1 MDSLTTTFTALADPT
16 RRAILGRLA
25 QGSITVGELAKPF
38 AISAPAISRHLK
50 VLEQAKLIRRE
61 VEAQKRR
68 CHLRPETL
76 KEASEWM
83 ETYRRFWTERLDK
96 METYLATL
104 ASLAPASKEEQSD
117 E

>member
-1 MDSLTTTFTALADPT
+1 M
-16 RRAILGRLA
+16 RKVR
-25 QGSITVGELAKPF
+25 
-38 AISAPAISRHLK
+38 PAHIGIDG
-50 VLEQAKLIRRE
+50 QLIRRE

-76 KEASEWM
+76 KRASEWM
-83 ETYRRFWTERLDK
+83 ETYRQFWAERLDN

-104 ASLAPASKEEQSD
+104 ASQTPASKEEQSD

>member
-1 MDSLTTTFTALADPT
+1 LDPG
-16 RRAILGRLA
+16 LGRSDEHDAAKRARRNHSYETRGQGVLA
-25 QGSITVGELAKPF
+25 
-38 AISAPAISRHLK
+38 SRHLK

-68 CHLRPETL
+68 CYLRPETL